1 MKLRKLAL
9 LMVPLLITS
18 GCGLDELTSASNIQ
32 ADTYDYGSSLT
43 SPTTTTSSQNYR
55 FDAAIPTTTRSRRA
69 LEDSKISH
77 NSEDWLWLETSKVVT
92 PGSYILNKTGSKS
105 CSTGWIVGQKERYFI
120 LTAGHCGKRGD
131 NFYLPDGTT
140 YIGQMVES
148 MYVKVGDAD
157 YGLIE
162 LSPNA
167 PVDSSPQFKN
177 LKLLGWRG
185 YDWIEENDPR
195 ICHLGYRTG
204 LSCGDYLEIT
214 PGGNVTFRGF
224 CDHGDSGGP
233 VFALT
238 KDGMYAVGVLS
249 GNGIGD
255 ASRTYSMAIQPPM
268 ERWGLVIYN

>member
-1 MKLRKLAL
+1 MKLRNLAL
-9 LMVPLLITS
+9 LVVPLLLLS
-18 GCGLDELTSASNIQ
+18 GCGLDELHSAAYPQ
-32 ADTYDYGSSLT
+32 VDTYDSASSLT
-43 SPTTTTSSQNYR
+43 PTTTRSHRYR
-55 FDAAIPTTTRSRRA
+55 FDATIPTTTRSRRA

-77 NSEDWLWLETSKVVT
+77 NSEDWLWLKSSKFVT
-92 PGSYILNKTGSKS
+92 PGSFILNKTKDTS
-105 CSTGWIVGQKERYFI
+105 CSTGWIVGADDRNFI
-120 LTAGHCGKRGD
+120 LTAGHCGDRGD
-131 NFYLPDGTT
+131 EFYLPDGET

-148 MYVKVGDAD
+148 MYVEAGGAD

-162 LSPNA
+162 LSANA
-167 PVDSSPQFKN
+167 PVNSSPQFKD

-224 CDHGDSGGP
+224 SDHGDSGGP

-238 KDGMYAVGVLS
+238 DEGIYAVGVLS
-249 GNGIGD
+249 GSGIGD
-255 ASRTYSMAIQPPM
+255 ASRIYGMAIQPPM
-268 ERWGLVIYN
+268 QRWGLTIYN